1 MDLHEHPGSKSI
13 KLKDP
18 PVKGLLSPDSRMDET
33 KEIVL
38 TVPSSFHI
46 PLFLARA
53 TPAQTE
59 QALQLADLL
68 LETGLSFRDDSEK
81 KHLKNQIHQLQAT
94 TVESVREEAVRIAR
108 SELRAE
114 VHGKDALLGELRRQ
128 AEDLRHRLEELKHE
142 KATLTTKLAAKEEK
156 VDALQEKLQQRI
168 AVQSNSSKRGAE
180 GERDF
185 QILSSN
191 LKNWTLE
198 SVGKTKES
206 TDFRAILHTLEV
218 RFEVKNHETDV
229 PYTKNVDKFERD
241 MKQHPATKVGV
252 FVALTARIE
261 KMEDS
266 ISIRWTDDKQLL
278 VFIPCF
284 LSRDLSYTYDM
295 IESFIKTMKYMKP
308 FLESKDS
315 SKDVEL
321 LTEKITST
329 VLTIQHLDKQ
339 ITDMSKDH
347 HEYSVKTTANY
358 KALQSLV
365 LSALSSLTG
374 KDQEDIKPKAKRKSK
389 KKTLEESSE

>member
-1 MDLHEHPGSKSI
+1 MDA
-13 KLKDP
+13 
-18 PVKGLLSPDSRMDET
+18 T
-33 KEIVL
+33 KQITL
-38 TVPSSFHI
+38 TVPSSFQLPI
-46 PLFLARA
+46 FLAQA
-53 TPAQTE
+53 TPVQTE

-81 KHLKNQIHQLQAT
+81 KHLRHQIHQLQST
-94 TVESVREEAVRIAR
+94 TVESVREEALRIAKA
-108 SELRAE
+108 ELRAE
-114 VHGKDALLGELRRQ
+114 VHGKDALLSELRRQ
-128 AEDLRHRLEELKHE
+128 AEDLRRSLEDLKQE
-142 KATLTTKLAAKEEK
+142 KGNLATKLAAKEEK

-241 MKQHPATKVGV
+241 MKQHPYTKVGV

-266 ISIRWTDDKQLL
+266 ISIRWTDEKQLL
-278 VFIPCF
+278 IFIPSF
-284 LSRDLSYTYDM
+284 LSRDLAYTYDM
-295 IESFIKTMKYMKP
+295 IDSFIRTMKYMKP

-315 SKDVEL
+315 SKDIEL
-321 LTEKITST
+321 LTEKITAT
-329 VLTIQHLDKQ
+329 VITIQHLDKQ
-339 ITDMSKDH
+339 LTDMSKDH
-347 HEYSVKTTANY
+347 HEYSVKMTANY

-374 KDQEDIKPKAKRKSK
+374 KDQEEMKPKAKRRAK
-389 KKTLEESSE
+389 KKSVEESSE

>member
-1 MDLHEHPGSKSI
+1 MASHGLLGSKST
-13 KLKDP
+13 KLDLLDP
-18 PVKGLLSPDSRMDET
+18 KGALSPLNRMDAGKPIT
-33 KEIVL
+33 L
-38 TVPSSFHI
+38 TVPSTFQLPSF
-46 PLFLARA
+46 LSQA
-53 TPAQTE
+53 TPSQTE
-59 QALQLADLL
+59 QVLLLADLL
-68 LETGLSFRDDSEK
+68 LETGLSFRDDTEK
-81 KHLKNQIHQLQAT
+81 KHLRNQIHQLQST
-94 TVESVREEAVRIAR
+94 TVESVRDEAVRIAK

-114 VHGKDALLGELRRQ
+114 VHGKDALLSELRRQ
-128 AEDLRHRLEELKHE
+128 VDDLHRRLEDLKHE
-142 KATLTTKLAAKEEK
+142 KTSLATKLASKEEK

-185 QILSSN
+185 QTLCST
-191 LKNWTLE
+191 LKNWTLD

-261 KMEDS
+261 KMDDS
-266 ISIRWTDDKQLL
+266 ISIRWTDEKQLL
-278 VFIPCF
+278 IFIPCF
-284 LSRDLSYTYDM
+284 LSRDLPYTYDM
-295 IESFIKTMKYMKP
+295 LDSFIKTMKYTKP

-315 SKDVEL
+315 SKDVEV
-321 LTEKITST
+321 LTDKITTT
-329 VLTIQHLDKQ
+329 VITIQHLDKQ
-339 ITDMSKDH
+339 LSEMSKDH
-347 HEYSVKTTANY
+347 HEYSVKMTANY

-374 KDQEDIKPKAKRKSK
+374 KDQEEIKPKAKRRSK
-389 KKTLEESSE
+389 KKSADDVSE